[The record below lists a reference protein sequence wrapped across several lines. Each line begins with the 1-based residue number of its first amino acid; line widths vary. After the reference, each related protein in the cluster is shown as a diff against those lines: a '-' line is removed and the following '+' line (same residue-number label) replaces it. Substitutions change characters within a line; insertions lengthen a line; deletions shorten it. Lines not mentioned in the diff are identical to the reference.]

1 MTPIVVHEFKMGDV
15 EDPDIYAAMP
25 MMQWEKSEAG
35 KFAMEHSLKQPE
47 WVRLIDAASMGYV
60 YRIVAYFD
68 DKTHVLWKLKF

>member
-1 MTPIVVHEFKMGDV
+1 MISVVVHEFKMGDV

-25 MMQWEKSEAG
+25 MMQWEKSAAG
-35 KFAMEHSLKQPE
+35 KFVMENSLKQPE
-47 WVRLIDAASMGYV
+47 WIRLTDAVSMGYL

>member
-1 MTPIVVHEFKMGDV
+1 MISVVVHEFKMGDV

-25 MMQWEKSEAG
+25 MMQWEKSAAG
-35 KFAMEHSLKQPE
+35 EFVMENSLKQPE
-47 WVRLIDAASMGYV
+47 WIRLTDAVSMGYL